1 MGKIAGIKKV
11 NIHSITRALAIRLML
26 FQSILATII
35 LVCKQEDMIRG
46 FHKFNL
52 FVWVV

>member
-1 MGKIAGIKKV
+1 MGKIAGIYEV

-35 LVCKQEDMIRG
+35 PVRKQEEMIRN
-46 FHKFNL
+46 FH
-52 FVWVV
+52 